1 MKNTDSII
9 VVIDP
14 KHDNNPVIR
23 RAKEFAKVTNSS
35 LHLLVCSDSKKA
47 EKLLNNTVNSLQ
59 ESGLQI
65 SSEIAW
71 HENYHKTIVTVQ
83 KQQNSMLVIKTHLP
97 DNILKR
103 AIITPQDWKL
113 LRVCPCPILIVN
125 QDKPWANRPVLAAVD
140 LGSSD
145 KNHIELHN
153 TLVDVAETLTY
164 VAKGTSL
171 HLVSVYPSPIF
182 AEIHPD
188 SKIHGMTSEIKQF
201 YIKACDSFEKAHP
214 RLNKENIHLLA
225 GAADVIIPQVAKDLD
240 ASVCV
245 IGNMGRTGASG
256 ALMGNTAEA
265 ILDDLDCDLLIIKPD
280 SITEALEELMKQILA
295 E

>member
-14 KHDNNPVIR
+14 KRDNHPVVR
-23 RAKEFAKVTNSS
+23 RAKEFAKVTNAS
-35 LHLLVCSDSKKA
+35 LHLLVCSTSKKA
-47 EKLLNNTVNSLQ
+47 EALLSDLVNYLQ
-59 ESGLQI
+59 ETGLTVT
-65 SSEIAW
+65 SEIAW

-83 KQQNSMLVIKTHLP
+83 NVKNSMLVIKTHLP

-103 AIITPQDWKL
+103 TIITPQDWKL

-140 LGSSD
+140 LGTSD
-145 KNHIELHN
+145 QNHIKLHN
-153 TLVDVAETLTY
+153 TLIEVAETLTF

-188 SKIHGMTSEIKQF
+188 SKIQGMTSEIKQF
-201 YIKACDSFEKAHP
+201 YIKARDTFEKEHP
-214 RLNKENIHLLA
+214 RLDKENIHLLA
-225 GAADVIIPQVAKDLD
+225 GAADVEIPKLAQELD

-256 ALMGNTAEA
+256 VMMGNTAEA

-280 SITEALEELMKQILA
+280 SITEQLEELMKQIRA
-295 E
+295 